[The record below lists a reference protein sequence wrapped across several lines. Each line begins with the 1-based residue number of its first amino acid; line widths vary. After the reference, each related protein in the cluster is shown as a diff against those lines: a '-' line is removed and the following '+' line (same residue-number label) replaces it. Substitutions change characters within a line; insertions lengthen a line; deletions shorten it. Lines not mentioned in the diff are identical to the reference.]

1 QQSTINSLGSNH
13 LGFRKVVKSL
23 TFLFITFSVL
33 SFSIPYNKDII
44 PDKSST
50 NEVQSKNTIP
60 ASFNFTT
67 MIDCHTYVEFRA
79 INTITGAIGSLVPVT
94 FIHSISPWPCSSAC
108 PSGSGSIIN
117 IGMGNNTAPMTF
129 TVDVTIPLGHSGP
142 DWEVG
147 MRIVSTNGYLH
158 PVQWVSSIN
167 SFSSYAGD
175 TRCCELGYEASK
187 SGNDFTVDAICP

>member
-1 QQSTINSLGSNH
+1 MLLLEIANLVVNINMTNTGSKSLLTTINNQQSTINSLGSNH

-67 MIDCHTYVEFRA
+67 MIV
-79 INTITGAIGSLVPVT
+79 L
-94 FIHSISPWPCSSAC
+94 
-108 PSGSGSIIN
+108 
-117 IGMGNNTAPMTF
+117 
-129 TVDVTIPLGHSGP
+129 
-142 DWEVG
+142 
-147 MRIVSTNGYLH
+147 
-158 PVQWVSSIN
+158 QQ
-167 SFSSYAGD
+167 
-175 TRCCELGYEASK
+175 
-187 SGNDFTVDAICP
+187 